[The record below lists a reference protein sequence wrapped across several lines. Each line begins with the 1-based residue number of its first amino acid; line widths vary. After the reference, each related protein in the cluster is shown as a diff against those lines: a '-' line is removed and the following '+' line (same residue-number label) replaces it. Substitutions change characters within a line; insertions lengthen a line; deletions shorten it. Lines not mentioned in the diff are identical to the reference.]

1 MPPPP
6 DQLKL
11 ALAAWA
17 QLRFWINKVLPV
29 NVGELRDL
37 SKKLRK

>member
-1 MPPPP
+1 MATPP

-11 ALAAWA
+11 TLAAWA

-29 NVGELRDL
+29 NIGDVRDL
-37 SKKLRK
+37 SRKLRK